1 MNKYSFEVSIEAAT
15 QQEAE
20 VKLKAVAT
28 LIQKLKTN
36 ELVRLA
42 EFVRNDPVKTAL
54 AKKYLGL

>member
-1 MNKYSFEVSIEAAT
+1 MNKYPFEISIEALSE
-15 QQEAE
+15 QEAE
-20 VKLKAVAT
+20 AKLQAAAK